1 MKIRERK
8 RKKWDKIQIK
18 KENINSKKTQNREK
32 QDKKTGMDKREGER
46 KYEYIQQE

>member
-18 KENINSKKTQNREK
+18 KENINSKKTQT
-32 QDKKTGMDKREGER
+32 Q
-46 KYEYIQQE
+46 